1 MHAQAGTQGEWKARP
16 LNVMPTKVG
25 IQRGDEGIEG
35 TDSTCFLVFPQVG
48 LIVRNDYNLCA
59 SFMSFWVP
67 AFAGMT
73 EGGLCSGWLFGKSRR
88 VSLAGTPSGVQC

>member
-59 SFMSFWVP
+59 SFMFFWVT

-73 EGGLCSGWLFGKSRR
+73 EGGLSSGWLFGKSRR